1 MKELSTILAEEDNA
15 ASEIKTERNRQDDLL
30 RDQYKKVKINSIE
43 NPNLKEVLD
52 GFTKHYDRE
61 QKEKEQ
67 QYDALE
73 NLMNYIED
81 MNDSKELSPT
91 EINECNNDKHLL
103 IREMQKIRNDI
114 NRIIDAHN

>member
-1 MKELSTILAEEDNA
+1 
-15 ASEIKTERNRQDDLL
+15 
-30 RDQYKKVKINSIE
+30 
-43 NPNLKEVLD
+43 
-52 GFTKHYDRE
+52 
-61 QKEKEQ
+61 
-67 QYDALE
+67 
-73 NLMNYIED
+73 MNYIED